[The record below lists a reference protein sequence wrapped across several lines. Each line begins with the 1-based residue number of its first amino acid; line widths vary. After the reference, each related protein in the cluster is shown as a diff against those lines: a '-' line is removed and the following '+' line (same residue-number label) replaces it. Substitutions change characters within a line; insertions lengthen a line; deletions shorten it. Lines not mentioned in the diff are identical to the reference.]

1 MTTGVPPVD
10 RPLGRGGRAGTS
22 LVAGRSGAIGDRL
35 FRGITILFAAAI
47 LALLVTIF
55 LVLFND
61 ARAALGRSGLGF
73 VTGQEW
79 NPQAQVFGALPYI
92 YGTIFTSVIA
102 LLLATPVAVGAALFI
117 VEYAPG
123 WLRSPVSFTV
133 ELLAAIPS
141 VIYGLW
147 GFFVLGPFMRGRVER
162 GLKSA
167 LDDVPVLSA
176 LVQGPAIGKD
186 MLVAGVILAIMI
198 LPTIMSV
205 SREVLNTVP
214 DTQREGML
222 ALGATKWETIRSA
235 VLPYARAGIV
245 GAAILGLGRAIGET
259 MAVTL
264 VIGNSSQKIS
274 ASLFTP
280 GYTMASAIANQF
292 NEADNPLHFSAV
304 VGVALVL
311 LFTTAVIN
319 LIARLIVWRFTGGPA
334 RDTGTPQWKT
344 IVRVVLPV
352 ARGGIVTGVVLSPA
366 RAGGE
371 TTPLLLTAL
380 GNEFFTLRLREPMAA
395 LPLQIY
401 NYASRPTP
409 TRTSRPG
416 AARSS

>member
-1 MTTGVPPVD
+1 MTTGAPSFD
-10 RPLGRGGRAGTS
+10 RSLGRGGRAGTS

-47 LALLVTIF
+47 LALLATIF

-61 ARAALGRSGLGF
+61 ARTALGRFGLGF

-92 YGTIFTSVIA
+92 YGTVFTSVIA

-117 VEYAPG
+117 VEYAPA
-123 WLRSPVSFTV
+123 WLRHPVSFTV

-162 GLKSA
+162 GLKNA

-235 VLPYARAGIV
+235 VLPYAHAGIV

-334 RDTGTPQWKT
+334 GDTRAT
-344 IVRVVLPV
+344 
-352 ARGGIVTGVVLSPA
+352 GI
-366 RAGGE
+366 
-371 TTPLLLTAL
+371 
-380 GNEFFTLRLREPMAA
+380 
-395 LPLQIY
+395 
-401 NYASRPTP
+401 
-409 TRTSRPG
+409 
-416 AARSS
+416 

>member
-1 MTTGVPPVD
+1 MTSGVPPYD
-10 RPLGRGGRAGTS
+10 RSLAREGRARLG
-22 LVAGRSGAIGDRL
+22 LGAGRSGAIGDRL
-35 FRGITILFAAAI
+35 FRGVTILFAAAI
-47 LALLVTIF
+47 LALLVAIF

-61 ARAALGRSGLGF
+61 ARAALGRFGLRF
-73 VTGQEW
+73 VTGQVW
-79 NPQAQVFGALPYI
+79 DPQGQVFGVLPYI
-92 YGTIFTSVIA
+92 YGTLFTSLIA

-117 VEYAPG
+117 VEYAPA
-123 WLRSPVSFTV
+123 WLRSPVSFAV

-147 GFFVLGPFMRGRVER
+147 GFFVLGPFMRTHVER
-162 GLKSA
+162 GLKGA
-167 LDDVPVLSA
+167 LGDLPALGA
-176 LVQGPAIGKD
+176 LVQGPPIGKD
-186 MLVAGVILAIMI
+186 MLVAGVILAIMV

-205 SREVLNTVP
+205 AREVLNTVP

-222 ALGATKWETIRSA
+222 ALGATKWETIRGA

-311 LFTTAVIN
+311 LCTTALIN
-319 LIARLIVWRFTGGPA
+319 LLARLIVWRF
-334 RDTGTPQWKT
+334 
-344 IVRVVLPV
+344 
-352 ARGGIVTGVVLSPA
+352 
-366 RAGGE
+366 AGG
-371 TTPLLLTAL
+371 
-380 GNEFFTLRLREPMAA
+380 LRTED
-395 LPLQIY
+395 
-401 NYASRPTP
+401 
-409 TRTSRPG
+409 
-416 AARSS
+416 